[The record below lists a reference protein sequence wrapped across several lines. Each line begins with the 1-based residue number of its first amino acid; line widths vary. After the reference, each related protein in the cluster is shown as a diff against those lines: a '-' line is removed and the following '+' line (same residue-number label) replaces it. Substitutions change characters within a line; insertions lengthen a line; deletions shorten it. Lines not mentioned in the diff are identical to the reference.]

1 MRAIKTSISVEPEML
16 ARIKSEV
23 LRLGMERDEA
33 MSVSEYLRIAAEE
46 KMARDHNHKRG
57 DR

>member
-1 MRAIKTSISVEPEML
+1 ML